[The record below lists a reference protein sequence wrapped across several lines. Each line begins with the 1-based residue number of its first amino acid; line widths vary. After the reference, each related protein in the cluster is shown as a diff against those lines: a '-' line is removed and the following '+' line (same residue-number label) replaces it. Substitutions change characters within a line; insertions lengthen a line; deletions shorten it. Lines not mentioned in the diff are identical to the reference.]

1 MATPRTE
8 PPALRAVLQWPAL
21 RLQAGTAA
29 LVVAAAAVISGSV
42 EPRASLLVLC
52 ALLAVAGTIVL
63 SVARPAFLFA
73 VAFALLGV
81 VLTEPAPVDLVFAL
95 LMVTTIFGGKVEPH
109 MPLAIRALVGLTVLV
124 SLLSVVN
131 AVDGRRA
138 AQYLFVS
145 VYLLAL
151 AIWLTWAFGNARAT
165 RYALGAY
172 LVIGV
177 FSSVAVVL
185 ALYAGLPGGATLLY
199 DPSRGKGLFQD
210 PNVFAAFL
218 VPIAAITLEEIGRPR
233 LFAWKRRYAVMA
245 FVATAAGSIVAFSRA
260 GWLNLALACGVVI
273 AVSALRRGGV
283 IPALRAVG
291 ALALAGLLGFVLLTV
306 TGSLDFLQQR
316 SQIESYDQQRFGAQS
331 SAFGR
336 IGDHVLG
343 HGPGQVERSLE
354 ISTHSL
360 YARAAF
366 EQGVPGL
373 LLIVLLLFATLY
385 CAVAFARADGHVHG
399 VGSAAL
405 LGCWLGLM
413 MSSFFIDTI
422 HWRHLY
428 IVAALIWLGYVSTRR
443 APLLPSTATP
453 ADP

>member
-1 MATPRTE
+1 MATSRTD
-8 PPALRAVLQWPAL
+8 PPAPRAVLQWPVL
-21 RLQAGTAA
+21 RLQAGAA
-29 LVVAAAAVISGSV
+29 AFVVIAAAVISGSV
-42 EPRASLLVLC
+42 NPRASVVLLC
-52 ALLAVAGTIVL
+52 ALVAVSATVVL
-63 SVARPAFLFA
+63 SVTRPALLFA
-73 VAFALLGV
+73 VAFALLGF
-81 VLTEPAPVDLVFAL
+81 VLTEPAPVDFVFAL
-95 LMVTTIFGGKVEPH
+95 LMVITICSGKVKPRV
-109 MPLAIRALVGLTVLV
+109 PLAIRVLVGLTVFV

-138 AQYLFVS
+138 AEYLFVS

-172 LVIGV
+172 SAIAG

-185 ALYAGLPGGATLLY
+185 ALYAGLPGGTTLLY

-233 LFAWKRRYAVMA
+233 LFGWKRRYAVAA
-245 FVATAAGSIVAFSRA
+245 FIATAAGSIVAFSRA
-260 GWLNLALACGVVI
+260 GWLNLALACAVVI
-273 AVSALRRGGV
+273 AVSALRRGGLG
-283 IPALRAVG
+283 PALRAVG
-291 ALALAGLLGFVLLTV
+291 ALALAGLLGFGLLSV

-316 SQIESYDQQRFGAQS
+316 SQIETYDQQRFGAQS
-331 SAFGR
+331 SAFSR

-385 CAVAFARADGHVHG
+385 CAVAFARKDGVVHG
-399 VGSAAL
+399 IGSAAL

-413 MSSFFIDTI
+413 VSSLFIDTI

-428 IVAALIWLGYVSTRR
+428 IVAALIWLGYVTTRQ
-443 APLLPSTATP
+443 ASTAARGQP
-453 ADP
+453 